1 VAKVVVLGGMGSVGR
16 ALVTVL
22 AKDNDVFIQD
32 KKLSETHNI
41 TRCILHVSIPYSD
54 VFVREVIDSIMYFQP
69 IVTILHS
76 TIPVGTT
83 RSIREKDIFHAPV
96 RGQHSDLEGGLRKF
110 KMPVAGFGDHGA
122 VLSHLTNSGIPCEL
136 WTSPEETELA
146 KLLCLSRYANTLA
159 WYENADK
166 ICKKFGVDRS
176 IVQKWTNSYNDGYF
190 GTPYQREN
198 LIFPNGKVGGTCVL
212 PVTKMLQAQTGD
224 EFTLRNIKLF
234 EGNADGRNLQ
244 D

>member
-1 VAKVVVLGGMGSVGR
+1 MAKVVVLGGMGAVGR

-22 AKDNDVFIQD
+22 SKENDVLIDD
-32 KKLSETHNI
+32 KKLGSIQGTV
-41 TRCILHVSIPYSD
+41 CDFLHVSIPCSGS
-54 VFVREVIDSIMYFQP
+54 FISEVTEAIIRNTP
-69 IVTILHS
+69 GITIIHS
-76 TIPVGTT
+76 TVPVGTT
-83 RSIREKDIFHAPV
+83 RALGRNNLFHAPV

-136 WTSPEETELA
+136 WSSPEETELA

-159 WYENADK
+159 WYENADRT
-166 ICKKFGVDRS
+166 CKKMGVDRS
-176 IVQKWTNSYNDGYF
+176 VVQKWTNSYNDGYF

-198 LIFPNGKVGGTCVL
+198 LNFPNGKVGGTCVL
-212 PVTKMLQAQTGD
+212 PVTRMLQSQIGD

-234 EGNADGRNLQ
+234 EGTNDG
-244 D
+244 DKPS

>member
-1 VAKVVVLGGMGSVGR
+1 MAKVVVLGGMGSVGR

-22 AKDNDVFIQD
+22 SKDNDVLID
-32 KKLSETHNI
+32 DSKLENTEIGTH
-41 TRCILHVSIPYSD
+41 CDFLHVTIPQSSTFYHS
-54 VFVREVIDSIMYFQP
+54 VIKAIERHKAWF
-69 IVTILHS
+69 TIIHS
-76 TIPVGTT
+76 TVCVGAT
-83 RSIREKDIFHAPV
+83 RSFGRQRMFHAPV

-136 WTSPEETELA
+136 WSSPEETELA

-159 WYENADK
+159 WYENAEK
-166 ICKKFGVDRS
+166 ICKQFGVDRS

-198 LIFPNGKVGGTCVL
+198 LMFPNGKVGGTCVL
-212 PVTKMLQAQTGD
+212 PVTRMLQAQTGD

-234 EGNADGRNLQ
+234 EGTSDG
-244 D
+244 DKPG

>member
-22 AKDNDVFIQD
+22 AKNNEVFIVD
-32 KKLSETHNI
+32 KKLCQNKSNH
-41 TRCILHVSIPYSD
+41 CDFLHVCIPYSD
-54 VFVREVIDSIMYFQP
+54 SFLADVTSECIQYPYSVVII
-69 IVTILHS
+69 HS
-76 TIPVGTT
+76 TVPVGTT
-83 RSIREKDIFHAPV
+83 RSLIGNRIFHAPV

-110 KMPVAGFGDHGA
+110 KMPVAGFGDAGA

-136 WTSPEETELA
+136 WASPEETEMA

-166 ICKKFGVDRS
+166 ICKQFGVDRS
-176 IVQKWTNSYNDGYF
+176 VVQKWTNSYNDGYF

-198 LIFPNGKVGGTCVL
+198 LTFPNGKVGGTCVL
-212 PVTKMLQAQTGD
+212 PVTRMLQEQTGD
-224 EFTLRNIKLF
+224 EFTLRNLKIF
-234 EGNADGRNLQ
+234 EGTNNGNVPN
-244 D
+244 